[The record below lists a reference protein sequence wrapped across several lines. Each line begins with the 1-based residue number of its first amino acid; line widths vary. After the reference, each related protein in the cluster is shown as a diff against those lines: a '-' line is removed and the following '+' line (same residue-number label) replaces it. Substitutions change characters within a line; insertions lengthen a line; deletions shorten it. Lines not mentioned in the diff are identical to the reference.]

1 MRDYI
6 FNLEVSIMNKNV
18 KIVLGTLG
26 GVFAAYCIYALGYN
40 MHMKKKNPKVEK
52 LPKHTSS
59 YQVYTVE

>member
-1 MRDYI
+1 
-6 FNLEVSIMNKNV
+6 MNKNV